1 MHLKFEEMA
10 QNNPSKEVQQALGKF
25 FYKAY
30 KDAEKEEKDKLR
42 DVVLKHLVL
51 PEFDK
56 FLKPNFR
63 NIR

>member
-1 MHLKFEEMA
+1 MA
-10 QNNPSKEVQQALGKF
+10 QYTTIKEVQHALGKF

-30 KDAEKEEKDKLR
+30 NDAEKEDKDKLR
-42 DVVLKHLVL
+42 DVLLKNLVL